1 MILVTGATGQIGGAV
16 IGQLDGVAGV
26 RALAREPVDL
36 GDVEVAVGSF
46 DDERSLA
53 SALDGVETVFLTGR
67 DNPDQVE
74 QHGRVLDVAQA
85 AGVRHI
91 VKLSALAARPDSPVA
106 LMRWQHAIEERL
118 RESAFAW
125 TFLRPHLFM
134 QNLLRFAGDVTAGG
148 TLAAPMG
155 DGRYPLVDTRD
166 VAAAAA
172 AVLRDPAQHA
182 GRIYALTGPDALT
195 YDDVAR
201 AIGDLVGRPVS
212 YEPRIPEEFRAGL
225 LAAGIPAWRAD
236 DLAAIASA
244 YTDDENVPSGDLAG
258 LLGRP
263 ATTFDQFL
271 SDHRDRYL
279 AGLSRS
285 HL

>member
-16 IGQLDGVAGV
+16 VRDLAGVPGV

-36 GDVEVAVGSF
+36 GDAEVAVGSF

-53 SALDGVETVFLTGR
+53 SALDGVETVFLIGR

-106 LMRWQHAIEERL
+106 LMRWHHAIEERL
-118 RESAFAW
+118 RDSALAW

-134 QNLLRFAGDVTAGG
+134 QNLLRFAGDVAERG

-155 DGRYPLVDTRD
+155 ERHYPLVDTRD

-172 AVLRDPAQHA
+172 AVLRDPVPHA
-182 GRIYALTGPDALT
+182 GRTYTLTGPEALT
-195 YDDVAR
+195 YHDLAQ
-201 AIGDLVGRPVS
+201 AIGDLIGRPVS
-212 YEPRIPEEFRAGL
+212 YEARAPEAFRAGL
-225 LAAGIPAWRAD
+225 LEAGIPEWRAD
-236 DLAAIASA
+236 DLAAIARA
-244 YTDDENVPSGDLAG
+244 YTDDENVPTGDLPE

-263 ATTFDQFL
+263 PTSLEQFL
-271 SDHRDRYL
+271 SHHRDRYL
-279 AGLSRS
+279 AGLSRC